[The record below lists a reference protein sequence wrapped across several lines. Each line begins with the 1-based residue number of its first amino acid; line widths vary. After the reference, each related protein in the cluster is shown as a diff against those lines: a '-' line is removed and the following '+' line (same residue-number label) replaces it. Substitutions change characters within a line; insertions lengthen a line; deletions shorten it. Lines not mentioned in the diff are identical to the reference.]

1 MWIFLIIL
9 ILIISGALTIPAI
22 IQESQYNFNF
32 DSYRQLLGKV
42 ESNNDYEAV
51 NKSSGALGRYQFIPE
66 TLDYLRQ
73 KFSLDDWINANEFL
87 HNHNLQDKYLQAFIK
102 DNRDSIISKGLNVY
116 LGETIKGRLLYPE
129 LTAKLNWYGLHA
141 GSHLGGV
148 TGLQRFLVSNI
159 DADDRHAAISDYC
172 VYFSSKLS

>member
-1 MWIFLIIL
+1 MWIIIIIL
-9 ILIISGALTIPAI
+9 ILIISGVLTVPAM

-32 DSYRQLLGKV
+32 DSYRQLLGLK

-66 TLDYLRQ
+66 TLNYLRG
-73 KFSLDDWINANEFL
+73 KFGLDDWLDANEFL
-87 HNHNLQDKYLQAFIK
+87 HNHNLQDKYLQAFVK
-102 DNRDSIISKGLNVY
+102 DNRNMIISKGLNVF
-116 LGETIKGRLLYPE
+116 LGETIKGRLQFPE

-148 TGLQRFLVSNI
+148 TGLQRFLVKNI
-159 DADDRHAAISDYC
+159 DADDRYTSISDYC